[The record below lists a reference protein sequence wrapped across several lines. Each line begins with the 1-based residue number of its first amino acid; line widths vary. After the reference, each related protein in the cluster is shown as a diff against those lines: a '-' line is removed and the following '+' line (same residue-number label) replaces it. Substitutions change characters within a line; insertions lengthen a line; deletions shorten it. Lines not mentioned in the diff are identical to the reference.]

1 MKRACM
7 KAAPKAR
14 ARRRSQ
20 KTSHFSLEHLR
31 RELSYRGR
39 RWQPDGEAED
49 S

>member
-14 ARRRSQ
+14 ARRGQ
-20 KTSHFSLEHLR
+20 KISHFSLEHLR

-39 RWQPDGEAED
+39 RWQPDGEAKKG
-49 S
+49 